1 MTELEKQAMYKLLRE
16 IKKIAFDASLTGGF
30 RKGAPTLVATYN
42 KCLKT
47 LTDKGD
53 ATAEALFTPLTESA
67 SVDEVGVAA
76 ALLAS
81 YIAPQEGRRRGLSNH
96 DRIAFHHD
104 HCCEEHEDEDQ
115 DDD

>member
-1 MTELEKQAMYKLLRE
+1 MTQLEKQSMYKLLRE

-30 RKGAPTLVATYN
+30 RKGAPTLVTTYN

-53 ATAEALFTPLTESA
+53 TTAEALFSPLPETA
-67 SVDEVGVAA
+67 TVDEVGVAA

-81 YIAPQEGRRRGLSNH
+81 YIAPQEKGRGLSDH
-96 DRIAFHHD
+96 DRAAFYHD
-104 HCCEEHEDEDQ
+104 HCCQDHEDEDEDQ
-115 DDD
+115 D